1 MMENPNRSKKMVIQS
16 AKLDPN
22 AASYTDDEIVGK
34 VNAAAVS
41 ITRVDAIDGAAL
53 GDVDL
58 DDIDDSATR
67 LAMSDTEL
75 TKLIGIEE
83 GATVDQTDEEIRDL
97 ILALPDT
104 ERGLVITDPTTGQFK
119 VVSIERDPD
128 GKFNLKYD
136 DVAEP

>member
-1 MMENPNRSKKMVIQS
+1 MVIQS

-22 AASYTDDEIVGK
+22 AQAYTDDQIVGK
-34 VNAAAVS
+34 VNAAADP

-58 DDIDDSATR
+58 DDIVDSATR
-67 LAMSDTEL
+67 VAMSDTEQ
-75 TKLIGIEE
+75 TKLGGIAT